1 MDPGAHVAL
10 ILYDI
15 TDLQSFEDVRDW
27 IHELRAVSEETVI
40 FVVGAKYDL
49 SKAGKRRVDR
59 RYARWNWQHGL
70 GSKPGRVYS
79 IWLNRQPNNPGLTP
93 CNIPVEQLRG
103 GIACVPLS
111 SRLRQLG
118 HRRNTRSFHLRHCRR
133 ILSDPYGLE
142 PTVSCRS

>member
-1 MDPGAHVAL
+1 MLHSSYMTSRIYKVSKTCATGFTNCEPSPKK
-10 ILYDI
+10 
-15 TDLQSFEDVRDW
+15 QSFSSSVQSTTFR
-27 IHELRAVSEETVI
+27 
-40 FVVGAKYDL
+40 
-49 SKAGKRRVDR
+49 KRGRGESIGDTHGG
-59 RYARWNWQHGL
+59 NWQHGL

-133 ILSDPYGLE
+133 ILSDPHGLE